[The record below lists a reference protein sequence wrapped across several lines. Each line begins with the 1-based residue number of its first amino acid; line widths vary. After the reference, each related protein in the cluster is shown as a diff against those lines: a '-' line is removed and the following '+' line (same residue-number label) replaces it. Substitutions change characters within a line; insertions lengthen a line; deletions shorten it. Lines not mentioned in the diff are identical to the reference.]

1 MLGMRCSFLAK
12 TKDFPS
18 PISCHRPNHLTA
30 FLLKLMGCL
39 LSMACHAVPSAR
51 ATAADQF
58 SVFRPHSL
66 SSSPDKSHLSKSHL
80 PLSKI
85 I

>member
-12 TKDFPS
+12 IKDFPS
-18 PISCHRPNHLTA
+18 PISCQRPNHLTA
-30 FLLKLMGCL
+30 FLLKLMGCRL
-39 LSMACHAVPSAR
+39 LMVCLAVPSAP
-51 ATAADQF
+51 ATGEDRF
-58 SVFRPHSL
+58 SAFRPHSL
-66 SSSPDKSHLSKSHL
+66 SSSPDTSHLSKSHL